1 MNSYELVLIA
11 QGDLEGEAQ
20 TSIVQNY
27 HSLIEGLGGEVV
39 QIETWGK
46 RRLAY
51 PIRKLQEGYYYV
63 TQVQIQPE
71 ALPEMERSLKLT
83 EPIIRYMVIRQE
95 D

>member
-51 PIRKLQEGYYYV
+51 PIRKFREGYYYV
-63 TQVQIQPE
+63 TQIRMQPE